1 LSVPYDP
8 DFKALAQRVH
18 AALMA
23 QLKWLDD
30 WCALIVLDNQQDV
43 RSTSACT

>member
-8 DFKALAQRVH
+8 DFTALAQRVH

-23 QLKWLDD
+23 QLK
-30 WCALIVLDNQQDV
+30 
-43 RSTSACT
+43 